1 MTPCFADTF
10 FFLALVTRKDPKARA
25 MATQA
30 HHAGRPMVTTAWV
43 LVELAD
49 ALCDVPNRP
58 VFDRLYVA
66 LTGMRGVEIVPAN
79 QATLDEGLRRFRSR
93 KDKDWSLTDCISF
106 AVMEQRGLSE
116 ALTGEHHFEQAGFV
130 ALLK

>member
-1 MTPCFADTF
+1 
-10 FFLALVTRKDPKARA
+10 
-25 MATQA
+25 
-30 HHAGRPMVTTAWV
+30 MVTTAWV

-58 VFDRLYVA
+58 VFDRLYEA
-66 LTGMRGVEIVPAN
+66 LTGVPGVEIVPPD
-79 QATLDEGLRRFRSR
+79 QAILDEGLRRFRSR

-106 AVMEQRGLSE
+106 LVMEQRGLSE
-116 ALTGEHHFEQAGFV
+116 ALTGDHHFEQAGFV